1 MPTSLADGRYLLVSP
16 LGEGGMATVY
26 RGYDQRLQVW
36 RAIKILAPQY
46 ASKPKLRS
54 RFEVEA
60 QTMALLEHRNIVRVY
75 DVGHDGPYAYIVM
88 ELVQGGSLVEWLEH
102 NGAMPPRLA
111 VDVILQLCEGI
122 RAAHTKGVIHRD
134 IKPHNVLVTTEG
146 VCRVTDFGIARVEDR
161 TEDGMTKTGAV
172 MGTWGYMAPEQRTD
186 AKHVDERADV
196 YAIAC
201 TLYTLLTDKSPMDL
215 FAADRNDPE
224 LQAMHPSLAELILN
238 AAEYK
243 REDRVQSVREF
254 MERLLEIR
262 NDLPP
267 IPADTPSLA
276 QEPGEPLPPPD
287 PADFQGPPPPGE
299 GTEWFGGTIAPEGD
313 IFPDAPPTIAPGTGF
328 ETTGVQSMAGTAV
341 PTATPIPPRFEPE
354 PTVRRGFSV
363 GMIAIALMGLL
374 GVGLAGT
381 AVGLV
386 VYTNLEGGSK
396 PGWLQP
402 GPAAEPAPEPKP
414 AATPEPAQKE
424 EDSATPPPEPKPT
437 EPEPVAVA
445 PTPKPRPSPR
455 PVTPTPKPAPEPAVA
470 VVTEP
475 EPRPTVV
482 IRPVEP
488 APEPAP
494 ANPQCINVTPPGAT
508 GVGYE
513 AIFRAKLCNEDG
525 SDVIL
530 WYRPMGGGQWESLL
544 MPKVLGTHVAK
555 LQVDPRFSEG
565 IEYYVQSGSIS
576 EGSRTNPKYVD
587 VN

>member
-1 MPTSLADGRYLLVSP
+1 MTMPTSLTDGRYLLVSP

-36 RAIKILAPQY
+36 RAVKILAPQY

-54 RFEVEA
+54 RFEAEA

-88 ELVQGGSLVEWLEH
+88 ELVEGGSLVEWLER
-102 NGAMPPRLA
+102 NGAMPPRMA
-111 VDVILQLCEGI
+111 VDVILQLCDGI
-122 RAAHTKGVIHRD
+122 EAAHTKGVVHRD
-134 IKPHNVLVTTEG
+134 IKPHNVLITPKG
-146 VCRVTDFGIARVEDR
+146 VCRVTDFGIARVEDK
-161 TEDGMTKTGAV
+161 THDGMTKTGAV

-186 AKHVDERADV
+186 SKHVDERADV

-215 FAADRNDPE
+215 FAADPNDPD
-224 LQAMHPSLAELILN
+224 MRSMPTGMAELILK

-243 REDRVQSVREF
+243 REDRFQSVSEF
-254 MERLLEIR
+254 TEALMELRLS
-262 NDLPP
+262 LPANP
-267 IPADTPSLA
+267 PDTPPLA
-276 QEPGEPLPPPD
+276 REPGEVPPTPD
-287 PADFQGPPPPGE
+287 PADFEGPGAAPE

-313 IFPDAPPTIAPGTGF
+313 ILPDSPPTLAPGTGF
-328 ETTGVQSMAGTAV
+328 ETTGVGSLGATAI
-341 PTATPIPPRFEPE
+341 PTATPIPGGVVPE
-354 PTVRRGFSV
+354 TVVARRGVSLGV
-363 GMIAIALMGLL
+363 IAAALIGLL

-386 VYTNLEGGSK
+386 VYTNLDGGSGLFQSE
-396 PGWLQP
+396 PT
-402 GPAAEPAPEPKP
+402 EPAPDPTP
-414 AATPEPAQKE
+414 PEPTQEEPAE
-424 EDSATPPPEPKPT
+424 EDSAAPPDPAP

-455 PVTPTPKPAPEPAVA
+455 PVSPTPRPAPEPAVA
-470 VVTEP
+470 VVPEP
-475 EPRPTVV
+475 EPPPVVV

-488 APEPAP
+488 EPAP
-494 ANPQCINVTPPGAT
+494 VPAVRQCIKVTPPAPT

-513 AIFRAKLCNEDG
+513 AIFRAKLCSEDG

-530 WYRPMGGGQWESLL
+530 WYRPMGGGQWESVL
-544 MPKVLGTHVAK
+544 MPKILGTHVAK
-555 LQVDPRFSEG
+555 VAVDPRFSEG
-565 IEYYVQSGSIS
+565 MEYYVQNGSIT